1 MMRERVSG
9 TRHVDG
15 PRTDRTTL
23 LAQTLRS
30 LGKERGIVFLA
41 VVLYNAT
48 VDLIAEKL
56 EMQPTRVVQL
66 FSNAISALR
75 HPSRSMALRDYAFGS
90 EDFDRTRLIDGEL
103 RALIREWQVAAMFEP
118 ICEQCETPLDIP
130 WVAALQPRPGRPR
143 RYCSNACR
151 QKAYRTRRR

>member
-1 MMRERVSG
+1 MQERVSG
-9 TRHVDG
+9 SRYFDG

-30 LGKERGIVFLA
+30 LGKETAIVFMA

-56 EMQPTRVVQL
+56 EMQPTQVVRR
-66 FSNAISALR
+66 FSHAVSALR

-103 RALIREWQVAAMFEP
+103 RALIREWRVAVMFEP
-118 ICEQCETPLDIP
+118 LCEQCKLPLDIP
-130 WVAALQPRPGRPR
+130 WVAALQPRTGRPR

-151 QKAYRTRRR
+151 QKAYRTRCR